1 MIGSAYKHI
10 TFVDMHN
17 TDFVTEKYQCLIDHC
32 KNLCLCESVCSA
44 APLVKRLFLPLSQG
58 EVEILWEVYDLDAS
72 SRIDAASDLAARL
85 LIPVPPLHP
94 GNLTDVLEFIATN
107 CSGCTLQLR
116 FRFSSVPPSTGP
128 NCSCVPANDT
138 SGHFMCDPDTGERL
152 CLDGYRNPES
162 RCTEC
167 IPAINRS
174 TQTVYRSGEFL
185 LVYCMQPHTH
195 TSQLMCRRT
204 FW

>member
-72 SRIDAASDLAARL
+72 GRIDAASDLVARL

-94 GNLTDVLEFIATN
+94 GNLTEVLEFIATN

-116 FRFSSVPPSTGP
+116 FRFSCVSPSTGP

-152 CLDGYRNPES
+152 CLEGYRNPES
-162 RCTEC
+162 RCTVALAV
-167 IPAINRS
+167 ILN
-174 TQTVYRSGEFL
+174 
-185 LVYCMQPHTH
+185 
-195 TSQLMCRRT
+195 
-204 FW
+204 